1 MNNCQPEDMT
11 FTFKEGDKPVCLGDL
26 KSAYDNL
33 KIAQEDLDALRK
45 QLVDTHEALTIVCGL
60 VLDTVG
66 QLEHKVQTP
75 KEKQLLKILEEI
87 GFKAIL

>member
-11 FTFKEGDKPVCLGDL
+11 ISFGQGTKPLTLGEM
-26 KSAYDNL
+26 KQAVENL
-33 KIAQEDLDALRK
+33 KLAQADLDVLRVK
-45 QLVDTHEALTIVCGL
+45 LVDTHEALTMVCGL

-66 QLEHKVQTP
+66 QIDPPLRNE
-75 KEKQLLKILEEI
+75 KEKQLLKVLDEI

>member
-11 FTFKEGDKPVCLGDL
+11 FTFKQGDKPVTLGEL
-26 KSAYDNL
+26 KAAHENL
-33 KIAQEDLDALRK
+33 VAAQADLDFLRQK
-45 QLVDTHEALTIVCGL
+45 LVDTHEALTIVCGL

-66 QLEHKVQTP
+66 QIEPKLQTE
-75 KEKQLLKILEEI
+75 KEKQLLKILDEI